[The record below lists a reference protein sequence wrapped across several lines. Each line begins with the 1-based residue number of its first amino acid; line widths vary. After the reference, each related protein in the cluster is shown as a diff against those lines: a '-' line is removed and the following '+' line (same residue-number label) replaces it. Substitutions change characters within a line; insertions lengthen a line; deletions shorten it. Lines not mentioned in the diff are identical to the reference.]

1 MAYRSYHNSY
11 DRPAPMMRLVIFLS
25 EEDVKSVDDWGVST
39 GASSRSDAI
48 RSLVKRG
55 LKDAMPREKQ
65 TAT

>member
-11 DRPAPMMRLVIFLS
+11 DRPAPMVRLVIFLS
-25 EEDVKSVDDWGVST
+25 EEDVKSVDEWGLSN

-55 LKDAMPREKQ
+55 LKDDVSHENK
-65 TAT
+65 